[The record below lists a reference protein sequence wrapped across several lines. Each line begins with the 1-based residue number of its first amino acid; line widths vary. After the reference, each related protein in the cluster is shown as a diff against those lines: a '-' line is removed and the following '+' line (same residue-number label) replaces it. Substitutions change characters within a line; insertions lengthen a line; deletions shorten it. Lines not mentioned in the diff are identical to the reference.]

1 MNFNKYKLSEKF
13 NEKKN
18 EYEKIIEQNTKECFA
33 LNKKINDLISGK
45 EIPDTNKEYDILN
58 LKTKLLTLEV
68 EINSNKRAIE
78 ELYIREMD
86 SNLNKSRLNK
96 EIDSTEF
103 ADQKRRLNSMKIFN
117 GCKNDIKTLNLED
130 IIIDFKL
137 RLEELKN
144 SLKITTVE
152 QKNINIK
159 ELEREKEITKQCYE
173 SSQEELINEKYDY
186 DYKNIYY
193 DRKVGKIDREEQQE
207 RIKNLEN
214 KEKIEPT
221 DEEVEKMVDDF
232 SGKYLEKEEIINEKN
247 DKNDAL
253 DYNKYDFSEEFYKKK
268 NEYEKIIDQKEREI
282 ADIENRISK
291 LMDNK
296 EIHDNSKTQDILKLN
311 IQILKLET
319 DKFEAMGSIAHLW
332 IEEIKELKSKINKE
346 KIEIQDKE
354 VDKAA
359 DNVPKENIEKEK
371 TSNKEK
377 NINNKNVYEKEIS
390 ARTNFSVADMWKENV
405 EQDIDKVHEISAY
418 MDPGYVNEKHYKI
431 RATVDDNRLDEKD
444 NLEHFKKALGEEYSR
459 GVEGDKKELF
469 EEFAKLEVDG
479 RYTDDPKLL
488 LQFEKVKGLNI
499 EEIEDVIG
507 LDVSDIRKEIYIA
520 TYEKP
525 SIDEK
530 TGKEIMEP
538 VKEYYVKDEK
548 GEYSIIGNGD
558 KENTNITVDGINFNV
573 KNENI
578 IKGDKI
584 EKVTQ
589 KETARNLM
597 RNEIEGSFGDGREV
611 TRYIRNNRS

>member
-1 MNFNKYKLSEKF
+1 MNYNKYKLSEKF

-18 EYEKIIEQNTKECFA
+18 EYEKIIEQNTKEYFA
-33 LNKKINDLISGK
+33 LNKRLNDLISEK

-117 GCKNDIKTLNLED
+117 GCKNDMKTLNLED

-144 SLKITTVE
+144 SLKMTTVE

-159 ELEREKEITKQCYE
+159 ELEREKEITRQCYE
-173 SSQEELINEKYDY
+173 SSQEKLINEKYDY

-207 RIKNLEN
+207 KIKNLEN
-214 KEKIEPT
+214 KEKVEPT

-232 SGKYLEKEEIINEKN
+232 LEEYLEKEEIVNEK
-247 DKNDAL
+247 
-253 DYNKYDFSEEFYKKK
+253 
-268 NEYEKIIDQKEREI
+268 
-282 ADIENRISK
+282 
-291 LMDNK
+291 DNK
-296 EIHDNSKTQDILKLN
+296 N
-311 IQILKLET
+311 
-319 DKFEAMGSIAHLW
+319 A
-332 IEEIKELKSKINKE
+332 
-346 KIEIQDKE
+346 
-354 VDKAA
+354 
-359 DNVPKENIEKEK
+359 
-371 TSNKEK
+371 
-377 NINNKNVYEKEIS
+377 YEKEIS
-390 ARTNFSVADMWKENV
+390 KRNNFSVAEMWKEN
-405 EQDIDKVHEISAY
+405 EKQNFDEIHETSAY
-418 MDPGYVNEKHYKI
+418 TGAQYLNEKHYKI
-431 RATVDDNRLDEKD
+431 LANARDKGVTEKG
-444 NLEHFKKALGEEYSR
+444 EFEYMKKELGKEYSR
-459 GVEGDKKELF
+459 GIEGEKKELF

-479 RYTDDPKLL
+479 RYTDNPKLL
-488 LQFEKVKGLNI
+488 LEFEKVKGLDI

-507 LDVSDIRKEIYIA
+507 LDVSDIKKDIYIA

-525 SIDEK
+525 AIDEK

-538 VKEYYVKDEK
+538 IKEYYIKNEK
-548 GEYSIIGNGD
+548 GEYNIIGNGD
-558 KENTNITVDGINFNV
+558 KENTNITVDGIEFNV

-578 IKGDKI
+578 VKGDKL
-584 EKVTQ
+584 EEVTQ
-589 KETARNLM
+589 KECAKNII
-597 RNEIEGSFGDGREV
+597 RNEVEDSFGDGRQV
-611 TRYIRNNRS
+611 TRSIRNNRL

>member
-1 MNFNKYKLSEKF
+1 MNYNKYKLSEKF

-18 EYEKIIEQNTKECFA
+18 EYEKIIEQNTKEYFA
-33 LNKKINDLISGK
+33 LNKKLNDLISGK
-45 EIPDTNKEYDILN
+45 EILDTNKEYEILN

-68 EINSNKRAIE
+68 DINSNKRAIE

-144 SLKITTVE
+144 SLKMTTVE

-159 ELEREKEITKQCYE
+159 ELEREKEITRQCYE
-173 SSQEELINEKYDY
+173 SSQEKLINEKYDY

-207 RIKNLEN
+207 KIKNLEN
-214 KEKIEPT
+214 KEKVEPT

-232 SGKYLEKEEIINEKN
+232 SGKYLEKEEIVNEK
-247 DKNDAL
+247 
-253 DYNKYDFSEEFYKKK
+253 
-268 NEYEKIIDQKEREI
+268 
-282 ADIENRISK
+282 
-291 LMDNK
+291 DNK
-296 EIHDNSKTQDILKLN
+296 N
-311 IQILKLET
+311 
-319 DKFEAMGSIAHLW
+319 A
-332 IEEIKELKSKINKE
+332 
-346 KIEIQDKE
+346 
-354 VDKAA
+354 
-359 DNVPKENIEKEK
+359 
-371 TSNKEK
+371 
-377 NINNKNVYEKEIS
+377 YEKEIS
-390 ARTNFSVADMWKENV
+390 KRNNFSVAEMWKEN
-405 EQDIDKVHEISAY
+405 EKQNLDEIHETSAY
-418 MDPGYVNEKHYKI
+418 TGAQYLNEKHYKI
-431 RATVDDNRLDEKD
+431 LANARDKGVTEKG
-444 NLEHFKKALGEEYSR
+444 EFEYMKKELGKEYSR
-459 GVEGDKKELF
+459 GIEGDKKELF

-479 RYTDDPKLL
+479 RYTDNPKLL
-488 LQFEKVKGLNI
+488 LEFEKVKGLDI

-507 LDVSDIRKEIYIA
+507 LDVSDIKKDIYIA

-525 SIDEK
+525 VIDEK

-538 VKEYYVKDEK
+538 IKEYYIKNEK

-558 KENTNITVDGINFNV
+558 KENTNITVDGIEFNV

-578 IKGDKI
+578 VKGDKL
-584 EKVTQ
+584 EEVTQ
-589 KETARNLM
+589 KECAKNII
-597 RNEIEGSFGDGREV
+597 RNEVEDSFGDGRQV
-611 TRYIRNNRS
+611 TRSIRNNRL

>member
-117 GCKNDIKTLNLED
+117 GCKNDMKTLNLED

-159 ELEREKEITKQCYE
+159 ELEREKEITRQCYG

-207 RIKNLEN
+207 KIKNLEN
-214 KEKIEPT
+214 KEKVEPT

-232 SGKYLEKEEIINEKN
+232 SEEYLEKEEIVNEEN

-282 ADIENRISK
+282 ADIEDRISK
-291 LMDNK
+291 LKDNK
-296 EIHDNSKTQDILKLN
+296 EIPDNSKKEDISKLT
-311 IQILKLET
+311 IQIVKLET

-332 IEEIKELKSKINKE
+332 IEEIRELKSKINKE

-354 VDKAA
+354 VDDIDK
-359 DNVPKENIEKEK
+359 KNIEKEK

-377 NINNKNVYEKEIS
+377 NVNNKNAYEKEIS

-405 EQDIDKVHEISAY
+405 EQDIDKVHETSAY

-597 RNEIEGSFGDGREV
+597 KNEIEDSFGDGREV

>member
-1 MNFNKYKLSEKF
+1 M
-13 NEKKN
+13 
-18 EYEKIIEQNTKECFA
+18 
-33 LNKKINDLISGK
+33 
-45 EIPDTNKEYDILN
+45 N
-58 LKTKLLTLEV
+58 LKTKLLTLEAD
-68 EINSNKRAIE
+68 INSNKRAIE

-117 GCKNDIKTLNLED
+117 GCKNDMKTLNLED

-159 ELEREKEITKQCYE
+159 ELEREKEITRQCYE

-214 KEKIEPT
+214 KEKVEPT

-232 SGKYLEKEEIINEKN
+232 SGKYLEKEEIVNEK
-247 DKNDAL
+247 DDAL
-253 DYNKYDFSEEFYKKK
+253 DYNKYDFSEQFYKKK

-296 EIHDNSKTQDILKLN
+296 EIHDNSKTQDISKLN

-319 DKFEAMGSIAHLW
+319 DKFEAMGSIAQLW
-332 IEEIKELKSKINKE
+332 IEEIRELKSKVNKE
-346 KIEIQDKE
+346 KIENQDKA
-354 VDKAA
+354 V

-405 EQDIDKVHEISAY
+405 EQDIDKVHETSAY

-459 GVEGDKKELF
+459 GLEGDKKELF

-507 LDVSDIRKEIYIA
+507 LDVSDIKKEIYIA

-548 GEYSIIGNGD
+548 GEYSIIGNGG

-578 IKGDKI
+578 VKGDKL
-584 EKVTQ
+584 EEVTQ
-589 KETARNLM
+589 KECAKNII
-597 RNEIEGSFGDGREV
+597 RNEVEDSFGDGRQV
-611 TRYIRNNRS
+611 TRSIRNNRL

>member
-117 GCKNDIKTLNLED
+117 GCKNDMKTLNLED

-144 SLKITTVE
+144 SLKMTTVE

-159 ELEREKEITKQCYE
+159 ELEREKEITRQCYE
-173 SSQEELINEKYDY
+173 SSQEKLINEKYDY

-207 RIKNLEN
+207 KIKNLEN
-214 KEKIEPT
+214 KEKVEST

-232 SGKYLEKEEIINEKN
+232 SGKYLEKEEIIN

-332 IEEIKELKSKINKE
+332 IEEIRELKSKINKE

-354 VDKAA
+354 VDK
-359 DNVPKENIEKEK
+359 VPKENIEKEK

-377 NINNKNVYEKEIS
+377 NVNNKNAYEKEIS
-390 ARTNFSVADMWKENV
+390 ARTNFSVADMWKENL
-405 EQDIDKVHEISAY
+405 EQDIDKVHETSAY

-469 EEFAKLEVDG
+469 EEFAKLELDG

-507 LDVSDIRKEIYIA
+507 LDLSDIKKEIYIA

-597 RNEIEGSFGDGREV
+597 RNEIEDSFGDGREV

>member
-1 MNFNKYKLSEKF
+1 MNYNKYKLSEKF

-18 EYEKIIEQNTKECFA
+18 EYEKIIEQNTKEYFA
-33 LNKKINDLISGK
+33 LNKKLNDLISGK
-45 EIPDTNKEYDILN
+45 EILDTNKEYDILN

-117 GCKNDIKTLNLED
+117 GCKNDMKTLNLED

-144 SLKITTVE
+144 SLKMTTVE

-159 ELEREKEITKQCYE
+159 ELEREKEITRQCYE
-173 SSQEELINEKYDY
+173 SSQEKLINEKYDY

-207 RIKNLEN
+207 KIKNLEN
-214 KEKIEPT
+214 KEKVEPT

-232 SGKYLEKEEIINEKN
+232 SGKYLEKEEIVNEK
-247 DKNDAL
+247 
-253 DYNKYDFSEEFYKKK
+253 
-268 NEYEKIIDQKEREI
+268 
-282 ADIENRISK
+282 
-291 LMDNK
+291 DNK
-296 EIHDNSKTQDILKLN
+296 N
-311 IQILKLET
+311 
-319 DKFEAMGSIAHLW
+319 A
-332 IEEIKELKSKINKE
+332 
-346 KIEIQDKE
+346 
-354 VDKAA
+354 
-359 DNVPKENIEKEK
+359 
-371 TSNKEK
+371 
-377 NINNKNVYEKEIS
+377 YEKEIS
-390 ARTNFSVADMWKENV
+390 KRNNFSVAEMWKEN
-405 EQDIDKVHEISAY
+405 EKQNLDEIHETSAY
-418 MDPGYVNEKHYKI
+418 TGAQYLNEKHYKI
-431 RATVDDNRLDEKD
+431 LANARDKGVTEKG
-444 NLEHFKKALGEEYSR
+444 EFEYMKKELGKEYSR
-459 GVEGDKKELF
+459 GIEGEKKELF

-479 RYTDDPKLL
+479 RYTDNPKLL
-488 LQFEKVKGLNI
+488 LEFEKVKGLDI

-507 LDVSDIRKEIYIA
+507 LDVSDIKKDIYIA

-525 SIDEK
+525 VIDEK

-538 VKEYYVKDEK
+538 IKEYYIKNEK

-558 KENTNITVDGINFNV
+558 KENTNITVDGIEFNV

-578 IKGDKI
+578 VKGDKL
-584 EKVTQ
+584 EEVTQ
-589 KETARNLM
+589 KECAKNII
-597 RNEIEGSFGDGREV
+597 RNEVEDSFGDGRQV
-611 TRYIRNNRS
+611 TRSIRNNRL

>member
-18 EYEKIIEQNTKECFA
+18 EYEKIIEQNTKEYFA
-33 LNKKINDLISGK
+33 LNKKLNDLISGK
-45 EIPDTNKEYDILN
+45 EILDTNKEYDILN

-96 EIDSTEF
+96 EIDATEF

-117 GCKNDIKTLNLED
+117 GCKNDMKTLNLED

-214 KEKIEPT
+214 KEKVEPT
-221 DEEVEKMVDDF
+221 DEEIEKMVDDF
-232 SGKYLEKEEIINEKN
+232 SGKYLEKEEIVNEEN
-247 DKNDAL
+247 NKNDAL

-282 ADIENRISK
+282 ADIEDRISK
-291 LMDNK
+291 LKDNK
-296 EIHDNSKTQDILKLN
+296 EIPNNSKKEDISKLT
-311 IQILKLET
+311 IQIVKLET

-332 IEEIKELKSKINKE
+332 IEEIRELKSKINKE

-354 VDKAA
+354 VDDIDK
-359 DNVPKENIEKEK
+359 KNIEKEK

-377 NINNKNVYEKEIS
+377 NVNNKNEYEKEIS

-405 EQDIDKVHEISAY
+405 EQDIDKVHETSAY

-444 NLEHFKKALGEEYSR
+444 NLENFKKALGEEYSR

-507 LDVSDIRKEIYIA
+507 LDLSDIKKEIYIA
-520 TYEKP
+520 IYEKP

-597 RNEIEGSFGDGREV
+597 RNEIEDSFGDGREV

>member
-33 LNKKINDLISGK
+33 LNKKLNDLISGK
-45 EIPDTNKEYDILN
+45 EILDTNKEYDILN

-86 SNLNKSRLNK
+86 SNLNKSRMNK
-96 EIDSTEF
+96 EIDATEF

-117 GCKNDIKTLNLED
+117 GCKNDMKTLNLED

-144 SLKITTVE
+144 SLKMTTVE

-173 SSQEELINEKYDY
+173 SSQEELRNEKYDY

-193 DRKVGKIDREEQQE
+193 DRKIGKIDREEQQE

-214 KEKIEPT
+214 KEKVEPT
-221 DEEVEKMVDDF
+221 DEEIEKMVDDF
-232 SGKYLEKEEIINEKN
+232 SGKYLEKEEIVNEK
-247 DKNDAL
+247 
-253 DYNKYDFSEEFYKKK
+253 
-268 NEYEKIIDQKEREI
+268 
-282 ADIENRISK
+282 
-291 LMDNK
+291 DNK
-296 EIHDNSKTQDILKLN
+296 N
-311 IQILKLET
+311 
-319 DKFEAMGSIAHLW
+319 A
-332 IEEIKELKSKINKE
+332 
-346 KIEIQDKE
+346 
-354 VDKAA
+354 
-359 DNVPKENIEKEK
+359 
-371 TSNKEK
+371 
-377 NINNKNVYEKEIS
+377 YEKEIS

-405 EQDIDKVHEISAY
+405 EQDIDKVHETSAY

-444 NLEHFKKALGEEYSR
+444 NLENFKKALGEEYSR

-507 LDVSDIRKEIYIA
+507 LDVSDIRKDIYIA

-525 SIDEK
+525 AIDEK

-597 RNEIEGSFGDGREV
+597 RNEIEDLFGDGREV

>member
-117 GCKNDIKTLNLED
+117 GCKNDMKTLNLED

-159 ELEREKEITKQCYE
+159 ELEREKEITRQCYE

-214 KEKIEPT
+214 KEKVEPT

-232 SGKYLEKEEIINEKN
+232 SGKYLEKEEIIN

-296 EIHDNSKTQDILKLN
+296 EIHDNSKKEDISKLT
-311 IQILKLET
+311 IQIVKLET

-332 IEEIKELKSKINKE
+332 IEEIRELKSKINKE

-354 VDKAA
+354 VDDIDK
-359 DNVPKENIEKEK
+359 KNIEKEK

-377 NINNKNVYEKEIS
+377 NVNNKNAYEKEIS
-390 ARTNFSVADMWKENV
+390 ARTNFSVADMWKENL
-405 EQDIDKVHEISAY
+405 EQDIDKVHETSAY

-507 LDVSDIRKEIYIA
+507 LDLSDIRKDIYIA

-558 KENTNITVDGINFNV
+558 KEKTNITVDGINFNV

-578 IKGDKI
+578 IKGDKL

-597 RNEIEGSFGDGREV
+597 RNEIEDSFGDGREV

>member
-1 MNFNKYKLSEKF
+1 MNYNKYKLSEKF

-18 EYEKIIEQNTKECFA
+18 EYEKIIEQNTKEYFA
-33 LNKKINDLISGK
+33 LNKKLNDLISGK
-45 EIPDTNKEYDILN
+45 EILDTNKEYEILN

-68 EINSNKRAIE
+68 DINSNKRAIE

-117 GCKNDIKTLNLED
+117 GCKNDMKTLNLED

-144 SLKITTVE
+144 SLKMTTVE

-159 ELEREKEITKQCYE
+159 ELEREKEITRQCYE
-173 SSQEELINEKYDY
+173 SSQEKLINEKYDY

-207 RIKNLEN
+207 KIKNLEN
-214 KEKIEPT
+214 KEKVEPT

-232 SGKYLEKEEIINEKN
+232 SGKYLEKEEIVNEK
-247 DKNDAL
+247 
-253 DYNKYDFSEEFYKKK
+253 
-268 NEYEKIIDQKEREI
+268 
-282 ADIENRISK
+282 
-291 LMDNK
+291 DNK
-296 EIHDNSKTQDILKLN
+296 N
-311 IQILKLET
+311 
-319 DKFEAMGSIAHLW
+319 A
-332 IEEIKELKSKINKE
+332 
-346 KIEIQDKE
+346 
-354 VDKAA
+354 
-359 DNVPKENIEKEK
+359 
-371 TSNKEK
+371 
-377 NINNKNVYEKEIS
+377 YEKEIS
-390 ARTNFSVADMWKENV
+390 KRNNFSVAEMWKEN
-405 EQDIDKVHEISAY
+405 EKQNLDEIHETSAY
-418 MDPGYVNEKHYKI
+418 TGAQYLNEKHYKI
-431 RATVDDNRLDEKD
+431 LANARDKGVTEKG
-444 NLEHFKKALGEEYSR
+444 EFEYMKKELGKEYSR
-459 GVEGDKKELF
+459 GIEGDKKELF

-479 RYTDDPKLL
+479 RYTDNPKLL
-488 LQFEKVKGLNI
+488 LEFEKVKGLDI

-507 LDVSDIRKEIYIA
+507 LDVSDIKKDIYIA

-525 SIDEK
+525 AIDEK

-538 VKEYYVKDEK
+538 IKEYYIKNEK

-584 EKVTQ
+584 EKVIQ

-597 RNEIEGSFGDGREV
+597 RNEIEDSFGDGREV
-611 TRYIRNNRS
+611 TRYIRNNR

>member
-1 MNFNKYKLSEKF
+1 MNYNKYKLSEKF

-18 EYEKIIEQNTKECFA
+18 EYEKIIEQKTKEYFA
-33 LNKKINDLISGK
+33 LNKKLNDLISRK

-58 LKTKLLTLEV
+58 LKTKLLTIEAD
-68 EINSNKRAIE
+68 INSNKRAIE

-96 EIDSTEF
+96 EIDATEF

-117 GCKNDIKTLNLED
+117 GCKNDMKTLNLED

-214 KEKIEPT
+214 KEKVEPT

-282 ADIENRISK
+282 ADIEDRISK
-291 LMDNK
+291 LKDNK
-296 EIHDNSKTQDILKLN
+296 EIPDNSKKEDISKLT
-311 IQILKLET
+311 IQIVKLET

-332 IEEIKELKSKINKE
+332 IEEIRELKSKINKE

-354 VDKAA
+354 VDDIDK
-359 DNVPKENIEKEK
+359 KNIEKEK

-377 NINNKNVYEKEIS
+377 NVNNKNEYEKEIS

-405 EQDIDKVHEISAY
+405 EQDIDKVHETSAY

-459 GVEGDKKELF
+459 GVEVDKKELL

-507 LDVSDIRKEIYIA
+507 LDLSDIKKEIYIA

-597 RNEIEGSFGDGREV
+597 RNEIEDSFGDGRKV

>member
-1 MNFNKYKLSEKF
+1 MNYNKYKLSEKF

-18 EYEKIIEQNTKECFA
+18 EYEKIIEQNTKEYFA
-33 LNKKINDLISGK
+33 LNKKLNDLISGK
-45 EIPDTNKEYDILN
+45 EILDTNKEYEILN

-68 EINSNKRAIE
+68 DINSNKRAIE

-144 SLKITTVE
+144 SLKMTTVE

-159 ELEREKEITKQCYE
+159 ELEREKEITRQCYE
-173 SSQEELINEKYDY
+173 SSQEKLINEKYDY

-207 RIKNLEN
+207 KIKNLEN
-214 KEKIEPT
+214 KEKVEPT

-232 SGKYLEKEEIINEKN
+232 SGKYLEKEEIVNEK
-247 DKNDAL
+247 
-253 DYNKYDFSEEFYKKK
+253 
-268 NEYEKIIDQKEREI
+268 
-282 ADIENRISK
+282 
-291 LMDNK
+291 DNK
-296 EIHDNSKTQDILKLN
+296 N
-311 IQILKLET
+311 
-319 DKFEAMGSIAHLW
+319 A
-332 IEEIKELKSKINKE
+332 
-346 KIEIQDKE
+346 
-354 VDKAA
+354 
-359 DNVPKENIEKEK
+359 
-371 TSNKEK
+371 
-377 NINNKNVYEKEIS
+377 YEKEIS
-390 ARTNFSVADMWKENV
+390 KRNNFSVAEMWKEN
-405 EQDIDKVHEISAY
+405 EKQNLDEIHETSAY
-418 MDPGYVNEKHYKI
+418 TGAQYLNEKHYKI
-431 RATVDDNRLDEKD
+431 LANARDKGVTEKG
-444 NLEHFKKALGEEYSR
+444 EFEYMKKELGKEYSR
-459 GVEGDKKELF
+459 GIEGEKKELF

-507 LDVSDIRKEIYIA
+507 LDLSDIKKEIYIA

-597 RNEIEGSFGDGREV
+597 RNEIEDSFGDGREV

>member
-282 ADIENRISK
+282 ADIEDRISK
-291 LMDNK
+291 LKDNK
-296 EIHDNSKTQDILKLN
+296 EIPDNSKKEDISKLT
-311 IQILKLET
+311 IQIVKLET

-332 IEEIKELKSKINKE
+332 IEEIRELKSKINKE

-354 VDKAA
+354 VDDIDK
-359 DNVPKENIEKEK
+359 KNIEKEK

-377 NINNKNVYEKEIS
+377 NVNNKNAYEKEIS

-405 EQDIDKVHEISAY
+405 EQDIDKVHETSAY

>member
-1 MNFNKYKLSEKF
+1 MNYNKYKLSEKF

-18 EYEKIIEQNTKECFA
+18 EYEKIIEQNTKEYFA
-33 LNKKINDLISGK
+33 LNRKLNDLISGK

-117 GCKNDIKTLNLED
+117 GCKNDMKALNLED

-144 SLKITTVE
+144 SLKMTTVE

-159 ELEREKEITKQCYE
+159 ELEREKEITRQCYE
-173 SSQEELINEKYDY
+173 SSQEKLINEKYDY

-207 RIKNLEN
+207 KIKNLEN
-214 KEKIEPT
+214 KEKVEPT

-232 SGKYLEKEEIINEKN
+232 SGKYLEKEEIVNEK
-247 DKNDAL
+247 
-253 DYNKYDFSEEFYKKK
+253 
-268 NEYEKIIDQKEREI
+268 
-282 ADIENRISK
+282 
-291 LMDNK
+291 DNK
-296 EIHDNSKTQDILKLN
+296 N
-311 IQILKLET
+311 
-319 DKFEAMGSIAHLW
+319 A
-332 IEEIKELKSKINKE
+332 
-346 KIEIQDKE
+346 
-354 VDKAA
+354 
-359 DNVPKENIEKEK
+359 
-371 TSNKEK
+371 
-377 NINNKNVYEKEIS
+377 YEKEIS
-390 ARTNFSVADMWKENV
+390 KRNNFSVAEMWKEN
-405 EQDIDKVHEISAY
+405 EKQNLDEIHETSAY
-418 MDPGYVNEKHYKI
+418 TGAQYLNEKHYKI
-431 RATVDDNRLDEKD
+431 LANARDKGVTEKG
-444 NLEHFKKALGEEYSR
+444 EFEYMKKELGKEYSR
-459 GVEGDKKELF
+459 GIEGEKKELF

-479 RYTDDPKLL
+479 RYTDNPKLL
-488 LQFEKVKGLNI
+488 LEFEKVKGLDI

-507 LDVSDIRKEIYIA
+507 LDVSDIKKEIYIA

-525 SIDEK
+525 AIDEK

-538 VKEYYVKDEK
+538 VKEYYIKNEK

-558 KENTNITVDGINFNV
+558 KENTSITVDGIEFNV

-578 IKGDKI
+578 VKGDKL
-584 EKVTQ
+584 EEVTQ
-589 KETARNLM
+589 KECAKNII
-597 RNEIEGSFGDGREV
+597 RNEVEDSFGDGRQV
-611 TRYIRNNRS
+611 TRSIRNNRL

>member
-117 GCKNDIKTLNLED
+117 GCKNDMKTLNLED

-207 RIKNLEN
+207 KIKNLEN
-214 KEKIEPT
+214 KEKVEPT

-459 GVEGDKKELF
+459 GVEGDKKELL

-507 LDVSDIRKEIYIA
+507 LDLSDIKKEIYIA

-597 RNEIEGSFGDGREV
+597 RNEIEDSFGDGRQV

>member
-117 GCKNDIKTLNLED
+117 GCKNDMKTLNLED

-207 RIKNLEN
+207 KIKNLEN
-214 KEKIEPT
+214 KEKVEPT

-232 SGKYLEKEEIINEKN
+232 SEEYLEKEEIINEKN

-346 KIEIQDKE
+346 KIKIQDKE

-371 TSNKEK
+371 TSNREK
-377 NINNKNVYEKEIS
+377 NVNNKNAYEKEIS
-390 ARTNFSVADMWKENV
+390 ARTNFSVADMWKENL
-405 EQDIDKVHEISAY
+405 EQDIDKVHETSAY

-459 GVEGDKKELF
+459 GVEGDKKELL

-507 LDVSDIRKEIYIA
+507 LDLSDIKKEIYIA

-597 RNEIEGSFGDGREV
+597 KNEIEDSFGDGREV

>member
-33 LNKKINDLISGK
+33 LNKKLNDLISGK
-45 EIPDTNKEYDILN
+45 EIPDINKEYDILN

-68 EINSNKRAIE
+68 EINSNKRAIK

-96 EIDSTEF
+96 DIESTEF

-117 GCKNDIKTLNLED
+117 GCKNDMKTLNLED

-193 DRKVGKIDREEQQE
+193 DRKIGKIDREEQQE

-214 KEKIEPT
+214 KEKVEPT
-221 DEEVEKMVDDF
+221 DEEVEKMVDHF
-232 SGKYLEKEEIINEKN
+232 SGKYLEKEEIVNEKN
-247 DKNDAL
+247 DKNDVL
-253 DYNKYDFSEEFYKKK
+253 DYNKYDFSEQFYKKK

-282 ADIENRISK
+282 ADIEDRISK

-296 EIHDNSKTQDILKLN
+296 EIPDNSKTQDISKLN
-311 IQILKLET
+311 IQIVKLET

-332 IEEIKELKSKINKE
+332 IEEIGELKSKINKE
-346 KIEIQDKE
+346 KIEIQDKA
-354 VDKAA
+354 V

-377 NINNKNVYEKEIS
+377 NINNKNAYEKEIS

-405 EQDIDKVHEISAY
+405 EQDIDKVHETSAY
-418 MDPGYVNEKHYKI
+418 IDPGYVNEKHYKI

-444 NLEHFKKALGEEYSR
+444 NLEHFKKSLGEEYSR
-459 GVEGDKKELF
+459 GAEGDKKELF

-507 LDVSDIRKEIYIA
+507 LDLSDIKKEKYIA
-520 TYEKP
+520 KYEKP

-538 VKEYYVKDEK
+538 VKEYYVKNEK

-578 IKGDKI
+578 IKSDKI

-589 KETARNLM
+589 KETARNLI
-597 RNEIEGSFGDGREV
+597 RNEIEDSFGDGREV

>member
-18 EYEKIIEQNTKECFA
+18 GYEKIIEQNTKECFA

-117 GCKNDIKTLNLED
+117 GCKNDMKTLNLED

-144 SLKITTVE
+144 SLKMTTVE

-159 ELEREKEITKQCYE
+159 ELGREKEITRQCYE
-173 SSQEELINEKYDY
+173 SSQEKLINEKYDY

-214 KEKIEPT
+214 KEKVEPT

-232 SGKYLEKEEIINEKN
+232 SGKYLEKEEIVNEK
-247 DKNDAL
+247 
-253 DYNKYDFSEEFYKKK
+253 
-268 NEYEKIIDQKEREI
+268 
-282 ADIENRISK
+282 
-291 LMDNK
+291 DNK
-296 EIHDNSKTQDILKLN
+296 N
-311 IQILKLET
+311 
-319 DKFEAMGSIAHLW
+319 A
-332 IEEIKELKSKINKE
+332 
-346 KIEIQDKE
+346 
-354 VDKAA
+354 
-359 DNVPKENIEKEK
+359 
-371 TSNKEK
+371 
-377 NINNKNVYEKEIS
+377 YEKEIS
-390 ARTNFSVADMWKENV
+390 KRNNFSVAEMWKEN
-405 EQDIDKVHEISAY
+405 EKQNLDEIHETSAY
-418 MDPGYVNEKHYKI
+418 TGAQYLNEKHYKI
-431 RATVDDNRLDEKD
+431 LANARDKGVTEKG
-444 NLEHFKKALGEEYSR
+444 EFEYMKKELGKEYSR
-459 GVEGDKKELF
+459 GIEGEKKELF

-479 RYTDDPKLL
+479 RYTDNPKLL
-488 LQFEKVKGLNI
+488 LEFEKVKGLDI

-507 LDVSDIRKEIYIA
+507 LDVSDIKKDIYIA

-525 SIDEK
+525 AIDEK

-538 VKEYYVKDEK
+538 IKEYYIKNEK

-558 KENTNITVDGINFNV
+558 KENTSITVDGIEFNV

-578 IKGDKI
+578 VKGDKL
-584 EKVTQ
+584 EEVTQ
-589 KETARNLM
+589 KECAKNII
-597 RNEIEGSFGDGREV
+597 RNEVEDSFGDGRQV
-611 TRYIRNNRS
+611 TRSIRNNRL

>member
-18 EYEKIIEQNTKECFA
+18 GYEKIIEQNTKEYFA
-33 LNKKINDLISGK
+33 LNKKLNDLISGK
-45 EIPDTNKEYDILN
+45 EILDTNKEYEILN

-68 EINSNKRAIE
+68 DINSNKRAIE

-144 SLKITTVE
+144 SLKMTTVE

-159 ELEREKEITKQCYE
+159 ELEREKEITRQCYE
-173 SSQEELINEKYDY
+173 SSQEKLINEKYDY

-207 RIKNLEN
+207 KIKNLKN
-214 KEKIEPT
+214 KEKVEPT

-232 SGKYLEKEEIINEKN
+232 SGKYLEKEEIVNEK
-247 DKNDAL
+247 
-253 DYNKYDFSEEFYKKK
+253 
-268 NEYEKIIDQKEREI
+268 
-282 ADIENRISK
+282 
-291 LMDNK
+291 DNK
-296 EIHDNSKTQDILKLN
+296 N
-311 IQILKLET
+311 
-319 DKFEAMGSIAHLW
+319 A
-332 IEEIKELKSKINKE
+332 
-346 KIEIQDKE
+346 
-354 VDKAA
+354 
-359 DNVPKENIEKEK
+359 
-371 TSNKEK
+371 
-377 NINNKNVYEKEIS
+377 YEKEIS
-390 ARTNFSVADMWKENV
+390 KRNNFSVAEMWKEN
-405 EQDIDKVHEISAY
+405 EKQNLDEIHETSAY
-418 MDPGYVNEKHYKI
+418 TGAQYLNEKHYKI
-431 RATVDDNRLDEKD
+431 LANARDKGVTEKG
-444 NLEHFKKALGEEYSR
+444 EFEYMKKELGKEYSR
-459 GVEGDKKELF
+459 GIEGEKKELF

-479 RYTDDPKLL
+479 RYTDNPKLL
-488 LQFEKVKGLNI
+488 LEFEKVKGLDI

-507 LDVSDIRKEIYIA
+507 LDVSDIKKDIYIA

-525 SIDEK
+525 AIDEK

-538 VKEYYVKDEK
+538 IKEYYIKNEK

-558 KENTNITVDGINFNV
+558 KENTNITVDGIEFNV

-578 IKGDKI
+578 VKGDKL
-584 EKVTQ
+584 EEVTQ
-589 KETARNLM
+589 KECAKNII
-597 RNEIEGSFGDGREV
+597 RNEVEDSFGDGRQV
-611 TRYIRNNRS
+611 TRSIRNNRL

>member
-1 MNFNKYKLSEKF
+1 MNYNKYKLSEKF

-18 EYEKIIEQNTKECFA
+18 EYEKIIEQNTKEYFA
-33 LNKKINDLISGK
+33 LNKKLNDLISGK
-45 EIPDTNKEYDILN
+45 EILDTNKEYEILN

-68 EINSNKRAIE
+68 DINSNKRAIE

-144 SLKITTVE
+144 SLKMTTVE

-159 ELEREKEITKQCYE
+159 ELEREKEITRQCYE
-173 SSQEELINEKYDY
+173 SSQEKLINEKYDY

-207 RIKNLEN
+207 KIKNLEN
-214 KEKIEPT
+214 KEKVEPT

-232 SGKYLEKEEIINEKN
+232 SGKYLEKEEIVNEK
-247 DKNDAL
+247 
-253 DYNKYDFSEEFYKKK
+253 
-268 NEYEKIIDQKEREI
+268 
-282 ADIENRISK
+282 
-291 LMDNK
+291 DNK
-296 EIHDNSKTQDILKLN
+296 N
-311 IQILKLET
+311 
-319 DKFEAMGSIAHLW
+319 A
-332 IEEIKELKSKINKE
+332 
-346 KIEIQDKE
+346 
-354 VDKAA
+354 
-359 DNVPKENIEKEK
+359 
-371 TSNKEK
+371 
-377 NINNKNVYEKEIS
+377 YEKEIS
-390 ARTNFSVADMWKENV
+390 KRNNFSVADMWKENV
-405 EQDIDKVHEISAY
+405 EQDIDKVHETSAY
-418 MDPGYVNEKHYKI
+418 TGAQYLNEKNYKI
-431 RATVDDNRLDEKD
+431 LANARDKGVTEKG
-444 NLEHFKKALGEEYSR
+444 EFEYMKKELGKEYSR

-507 LDVSDIRKEIYIA
+507 LDLSDIKKEIYIA

-597 RNEIEGSFGDGREV
+597 RNEIEDSFGDGREV
-611 TRYIRNNRS
+611 TRYIRNNR

>member
-1 MNFNKYKLSEKF
+1 MNYNKYKLSEKF

-18 EYEKIIEQNTKECFA
+18 EYEKIIEQNTKEYFA
-33 LNKKINDLISGK
+33 LNKKLNDLISGK
-45 EIPDTNKEYDILN
+45 EILDTNKEYEILN

-68 EINSNKRAIE
+68 DINSNKRAIE

-144 SLKITTVE
+144 SLKMTTVE

-159 ELEREKEITKQCYE
+159 ELEREKEITRQCYE
-173 SSQEELINEKYDY
+173 SSQEKLINEKYDY

-207 RIKNLEN
+207 KIKNLEN
-214 KEKIEPT
+214 KEKVEPT

-232 SGKYLEKEEIINEKN
+232 SGKYLEKEEIVNEK
-247 DKNDAL
+247 
-253 DYNKYDFSEEFYKKK
+253 
-268 NEYEKIIDQKEREI
+268 
-282 ADIENRISK
+282 
-291 LMDNK
+291 DNK
-296 EIHDNSKTQDILKLN
+296 N
-311 IQILKLET
+311 
-319 DKFEAMGSIAHLW
+319 A
-332 IEEIKELKSKINKE
+332 
-346 KIEIQDKE
+346 
-354 VDKAA
+354 
-359 DNVPKENIEKEK
+359 
-371 TSNKEK
+371 
-377 NINNKNVYEKEIS
+377 YEKEIS
-390 ARTNFSVADMWKENV
+390 KRNNFSVAEMWKEN
-405 EQDIDKVHEISAY
+405 EKQNLDEIHETSAY
-418 MDPGYVNEKHYKI
+418 TGAQYLNEKHYKI
-431 RATVDDNRLDEKD
+431 LANARDKGVTEKG
-444 NLEHFKKALGEEYSR
+444 EFEYMKKELGKEYSR
-459 GVEGDKKELF
+459 GIEGEKKELF

-479 RYTDDPKLL
+479 RYTDNPKLL
-488 LQFEKVKGLNI
+488 LEFEKVKGLDI

-507 LDVSDIRKEIYIA
+507 LDVSDIKKDIYIA

-525 SIDEK
+525 AIDEK

-538 VKEYYVKDEK
+538 IKEYYIKNEK

-558 KENTNITVDGINFNV
+558 KENTNITVDGIEFNV

-578 IKGDKI
+578 VKGDKL
-584 EKVTQ
+584 EEVTQ
-589 KETARNLM
+589 KECAKNII
-597 RNEIEGSFGDGREV
+597 RNEVEDSFGDGRKV
-611 TRYIRNNRS
+611 TRYIRNNRL

>member
-207 RIKNLEN
+207 KIKNLEN

-282 ADIENRISK
+282 ADIEDRISK
-291 LMDNK
+291 LKDNK
-296 EIHDNSKTQDILKLN
+296 EIPDNSKKEDISKLT
-311 IQILKLET
+311 IQIVKLET

-332 IEEIKELKSKINKE
+332 IEEIRELKSKINKE

-597 RNEIEGSFGDGREV
+597 RNEIEGLFGDGREV

>member
-1 MNFNKYKLSEKF
+1 MNYNKYKLSEKF

-18 EYEKIIEQNTKECFA
+18 EYEKIIEQNTKEYFA
-33 LNKKINDLISGK
+33 LNKKLNDLISGK
-45 EIPDTNKEYDILN
+45 EILDTNKEYEILN

-68 EINSNKRAIE
+68 DINSNKRAIE

-144 SLKITTVE
+144 SLKMTTVE

-159 ELEREKEITKQCYE
+159 ELEREKEITRQCYE
-173 SSQEELINEKYDY
+173 SSQEKLINEKYDY

-207 RIKNLEN
+207 KIKNLEN
-214 KEKIEPT
+214 KEKVEPT

-232 SGKYLEKEEIINEKN
+232 SGKYLEKEEIVNEK
-247 DKNDAL
+247 
-253 DYNKYDFSEEFYKKK
+253 
-268 NEYEKIIDQKEREI
+268 
-282 ADIENRISK
+282 
-291 LMDNK
+291 DNK
-296 EIHDNSKTQDILKLN
+296 N
-311 IQILKLET
+311 
-319 DKFEAMGSIAHLW
+319 A
-332 IEEIKELKSKINKE
+332 
-346 KIEIQDKE
+346 
-354 VDKAA
+354 
-359 DNVPKENIEKEK
+359 
-371 TSNKEK
+371 
-377 NINNKNVYEKEIS
+377 YEKEIS
-390 ARTNFSVADMWKENV
+390 KRNNFSVAEMWKEN
-405 EQDIDKVHEISAY
+405 EKQDIDKVHETSAY
-418 MDPGYVNEKHYKI
+418 TGAQYLNEKHYKI
-431 RATVDDNRLDEKD
+431 LANARDKGVTEKG
-444 NLEHFKKALGEEYSR
+444 EFEYMKKELGKEYSK
-459 GVEGDKKELF
+459 GIEGEKKELF

-479 RYTDDPKLL
+479 RYTDNPKLL
-488 LQFEKVKGLNI
+488 LEFEKVKGLDI

-507 LDVSDIRKEIYIA
+507 LDVSDIKKDIYIA

-525 SIDEK
+525 AIDEK

-538 VKEYYVKDEK
+538 IKEYYIKNEK

-558 KENTNITVDGINFNV
+558 KENTSITVDGIEFNV

-578 IKGDKI
+578 VKGDKL
-584 EKVTQ
+584 EEVTQ
-589 KETARNLM
+589 KECAKNII
-597 RNEIEGSFGDGREV
+597 RNEVEDSFGDGRQV
-611 TRYIRNNRS
+611 TRSIRNNRL

>member
-1 MNFNKYKLSEKF
+1 MNYNKYKLSEKF

-18 EYEKIIEQNTKECFA
+18 EYEKIIEQNTKEYFA
-33 LNKKINDLISGK
+33 LNKKLNDLISGK
-45 EIPDTNKEYDILN
+45 EILDTNKEYEILN

-68 EINSNKRAIE
+68 DINSNKRAIE

-144 SLKITTVE
+144 SLKMTTVE

-159 ELEREKEITKQCYE
+159 ELEREKEITRQCYE
-173 SSQEELINEKYDY
+173 SSQEKLINEKYDY

-207 RIKNLEN
+207 KIKNLEN
-214 KEKIEPT
+214 KEKVEPT

-232 SGKYLEKEEIINEKN
+232 SGKYLEKEEIVNEK
-247 DKNDAL
+247 
-253 DYNKYDFSEEFYKKK
+253 
-268 NEYEKIIDQKEREI
+268 
-282 ADIENRISK
+282 
-291 LMDNK
+291 DNK
-296 EIHDNSKTQDILKLN
+296 N
-311 IQILKLET
+311 
-319 DKFEAMGSIAHLW
+319 A
-332 IEEIKELKSKINKE
+332 
-346 KIEIQDKE
+346 
-354 VDKAA
+354 
-359 DNVPKENIEKEK
+359 
-371 TSNKEK
+371 
-377 NINNKNVYEKEIS
+377 YEKEIS
-390 ARTNFSVADMWKENV
+390 KRNNFSVAEMWKEN
-405 EQDIDKVHEISAY
+405 EKQNLDEIHETSAY
-418 MDPGYVNEKHYKI
+418 TGAQYLNEKHYKI
-431 RATVDDNRLDEKD
+431 LANARDKGVTEKG
-444 NLEHFKKALGEEYSR
+444 EFEYMKKELGKEYSR
-459 GVEGDKKELF
+459 GIEGDKKELF

-479 RYTDDPKLL
+479 RYTDNPKLL
-488 LQFEKVKGLNI
+488 LEFEKVKGLDI

-507 LDVSDIRKEIYIA
+507 LDVSDIKKDIYIA

-525 SIDEK
+525 AIDEK

-538 VKEYYVKDEK
+538 IKEYYIKNEK

-558 KENTNITVDGINFNV
+558 KENTSITVDGIEFNV

-578 IKGDKI
+578 VKGDKL
-584 EKVTQ
+584 EEVTQ
-589 KETARNLM
+589 KECAKNII
-597 RNEIEGSFGDGREV
+597 RNEVEDSFGDGRQV
-611 TRYIRNNRS
+611 TRSIRNNRL

>member
-18 EYEKIIEQNTKECFA
+18 GYEKIIEQNTKEYFA
-33 LNKKINDLISGK
+33 LNKKLNDLISGK
-45 EIPDTNKEYDILN
+45 EILDTNKEYEILN

-68 EINSNKRAIE
+68 DINSNKRAIE

-144 SLKITTVE
+144 SLKMTTVE

-159 ELEREKEITKQCYE
+159 ELEREKEITRQCYE
-173 SSQEELINEKYDY
+173 SSQEKLINEKYDY

-207 RIKNLEN
+207 KIKNLEN
-214 KEKIEPT
+214 KEKVEPT

-232 SGKYLEKEEIINEKN
+232 SGKYLEKEEIVNEK
-247 DKNDAL
+247 
-253 DYNKYDFSEEFYKKK
+253 
-268 NEYEKIIDQKEREI
+268 
-282 ADIENRISK
+282 
-291 LMDNK
+291 DNK
-296 EIHDNSKTQDILKLN
+296 N
-311 IQILKLET
+311 
-319 DKFEAMGSIAHLW
+319 A
-332 IEEIKELKSKINKE
+332 
-346 KIEIQDKE
+346 
-354 VDKAA
+354 
-359 DNVPKENIEKEK
+359 
-371 TSNKEK
+371 
-377 NINNKNVYEKEIS
+377 YEKEIS

-405 EQDIDKVHEISAY
+405 EQDIDKVHETSAY
-418 MDPGYVNEKHYKI
+418 TGAQYLNEKNYKI
-431 RATVDDNRLDEKD
+431 LANARDKGVTEKG
-444 NLEHFKKALGEEYSR
+444 EFEYMKKELGKEYSR
-459 GVEGDKKELF
+459 GIEGEKKELF

-479 RYTDDPKLL
+479 RYTDNPKLL
-488 LQFEKVKGLNI
+488 LEFEKVKGLDI

-507 LDVSDIRKEIYIA
+507 LDVSDIKKDIYIA

-525 SIDEK
+525 AIDEK

-538 VKEYYVKDEK
+538 IKEYYIKNEK

-558 KENTNITVDGINFNV
+558 KENTNITVDGIEFNV

-578 IKGDKI
+578 VKGDKL
-584 EKVTQ
+584 EEVTQ
-589 KETARNLM
+589 KECAKNII
-597 RNEIEGSFGDGREV
+597 RNEVEDSFGDGRQV
-611 TRYIRNNRS
+611 TRSIRNNRL

>member
-117 GCKNDIKTLNLED
+117 GCKNDMKTLNLED

-207 RIKNLEN
+207 KIKNLEN
-214 KEKIEPT
+214 KEKVEPT

-232 SGKYLEKEEIINEKN
+232 SEEYLEKEEIINEKN

-346 KIEIQDKE
+346 KIKIQDKE

-377 NINNKNVYEKEIS
+377 NVNNKNAYEKEIS
-390 ARTNFSVADMWKENV
+390 ARTNFSVADMWKENL
-405 EQDIDKVHEISAY
+405 EQDIDKVHETSAY
-418 MDPGYVNEKHYKI
+418 IDPGYVNEKHYKI

-459 GVEGDKKELF
+459 GVEGDKKELL

-507 LDVSDIRKEIYIA
+507 LDLSDIKKEIYIA

-558 KENTNITVDGINFNV
+558 KEKTNITVDGINFNV

-597 RNEIEGSFGDGREV
+597 RNEIEDSFGDGREV

>member
-18 EYEKIIEQNTKECFA
+18 GYEKIIEQNTKEYFA
-33 LNKKINDLISGK
+33 LNKKLNDLISGK
-45 EIPDTNKEYDILN
+45 EILDTNKEYEILN

-68 EINSNKRAIE
+68 DINSNKRAIE

-144 SLKITTVE
+144 SLKMTTVE

-159 ELEREKEITKQCYE
+159 ELEREKEITRQCYE
-173 SSQEELINEKYDY
+173 SSQEKLINEKYDY

-207 RIKNLEN
+207 KIKNLEN
-214 KEKIEPT
+214 KEKVEPT

-232 SGKYLEKEEIINEKN
+232 SGKYLEKEEIVNEK
-247 DKNDAL
+247 
-253 DYNKYDFSEEFYKKK
+253 
-268 NEYEKIIDQKEREI
+268 
-282 ADIENRISK
+282 
-291 LMDNK
+291 DNK
-296 EIHDNSKTQDILKLN
+296 N
-311 IQILKLET
+311 
-319 DKFEAMGSIAHLW
+319 A
-332 IEEIKELKSKINKE
+332 
-346 KIEIQDKE
+346 
-354 VDKAA
+354 
-359 DNVPKENIEKEK
+359 
-371 TSNKEK
+371 
-377 NINNKNVYEKEIS
+377 YEKEIS
-390 ARTNFSVADMWKENV
+390 KRNNFSVAEMWKEN
-405 EQDIDKVHEISAY
+405 EKQNLDEIHETSAY
-418 MDPGYVNEKHYKI
+418 TGAQYLNEKHYKI
-431 RATVDDNRLDEKD
+431 LANARDKGVTEKG
-444 NLEHFKKALGEEYSR
+444 EFEYMKKELGKEYSR
-459 GVEGDKKELF
+459 GIEGEKKELF

-479 RYTDDPKLL
+479 RYTDNPKLL
-488 LQFEKVKGLNI
+488 LEFEKVKGLDI

-507 LDVSDIRKEIYIA
+507 LDVSDIKKDIYIA

-525 SIDEK
+525 AIDEK

-538 VKEYYVKDEK
+538 IKEYYIKNEK
-548 GEYSIIGNGD
+548 GEYIIIGNGD
-558 KENTNITVDGINFNV
+558 KENTNITVDGIEFNV

-578 IKGDKI
+578 VKGDKL
-584 EKVTQ
+584 EEVTQ
-589 KETARNLM
+589 KECAKNII
-597 RNEIEGSFGDGREV
+597 RNEVEDSFGDGRQV
-611 TRYIRNNRS
+611 TRSIRNNRL